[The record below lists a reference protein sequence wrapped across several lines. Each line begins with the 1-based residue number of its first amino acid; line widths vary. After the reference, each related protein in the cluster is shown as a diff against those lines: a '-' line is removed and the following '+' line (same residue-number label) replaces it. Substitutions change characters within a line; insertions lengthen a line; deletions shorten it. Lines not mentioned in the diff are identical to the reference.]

1 MKNKLLNLTCASIF
15 IILFFHSAC
24 KPDDPELND
33 TWSEATEQY
42 CEQVLNLQD
51 EIGAEFED
59 WLLTMDSLDAVEKA
73 YKSFIS
79 NKFVESATISSQ
91 GISVQYDNG
100 MRGGLFLRAKDDR
113 TQETGIMQDAGS
125 QMNKSSNLK
134 SLVNKRKMILI
145 NPHYYERSFFT
156 DQIFD
161 ITSSNISRAGYELS
175 AFYKN
180 TEAKVDRFTE
190 LSGYGIIQIYSHGW
204 AWPKEKNITD
214 VYLLTGETA
223 NTTTSKKY
231 WSELKTGN
239 IPIMKIAGANKY
251 LISPE
256 FIHKYNDFSKD
267 TVLFYGGFCYSFLGD
282 WPDIIESFADG
293 AYVGFDWSVYT
304 FRNANWAVNSMAMM
318 SDTSKATPFTLEQ
331 WMQNN
336 AMEKSYDNPDDNRVV
351 EIHYVGDGKLTLWD
365 KVKVQLIALSSDGAP
380 VSTPGK
386 AGTAYSF
393 RCDVVTNISPIE
405 YVWDIGDGS
414 SPSTTQGSKV
424 NITWSKDGDYTLT
437 VSVKNKNNGTIIG
450 KASLGVT
457 IGDND
462 EIIKAAQ
469 KCTFIECFFGP
480 GSAIQYSPELSGNL
494 GGISW
499 KAHIVWT
506 GLSFSGSDTT
516 YSSKNEIEDVYK
528 ISGTLSNDGKKMSFT
543 AYNELFGYVRTTK
556 SYSISV
562 SNLPFNRFDPDPYY
576 ASSPILSYLVVDA
589 SIIKNYITNFEGWW
603 FPDVDFN
610 PEDGPAQN
618 HTIAGIKWEEANN
631 LHLDLFEKETN

>member
-1 MKNKLLNLTCASIF
+1 MMEKKLWQISATCFFIVFLLLN
-15 IILFFHSAC
+15 AC
-24 KPDDPELND
+24 KPSDPELND
-33 TWSEATEQY
+33 TWSEASEQY

-51 EIGAEFED
+51 EIGADFED

-79 NKFVESATISSQ
+79 NEFVESATISSQ

-100 MRGGLFLRAKDDR
+100 MRGGLFISTKDDK
-113 TQETGIMQDAGS
+113 TQETGIMQAENNS
-125 QMNKSSNLK
+125 VFKSDGLK

-145 NPHYYERSFFT
+145 NPHYYERSYFT

-331 WMQNN
+331 WMQNS
-336 AMEKSYDNPDDNRVV
+336 AMEKSYDNPDDKRVV

-380 VSTPGK
+380 VSKPGK

-414 SPSTTQGSKV
+414 SPSTTQGSQV

-437 VSVKNKNNGTIIG
+437 VSVKNKNSGEVIG

-457 IGDND
+457 IGDNED
-462 EIIKAAQ
+462 IIEFAQTCTKAS
-469 KCTFIECFFGP
+469 CSIGP
-480 GSAIQYSPELSGNL
+480 SSAIQFSPPWPVNVNFSYFPWSATP
-494 GGISW
+494 IIWS
-499 KAHIVWT
+499 
-506 GLSFSGSDTT
+506 GLSFSGTETT
-516 YSSKNEIEDVYK
+516 RWGETSSIEG
-528 ISGTLSNDGKKMSFT
+528 SLSSDGKKVSFT
-543 AYNELFGYVRTTK
+543 ACYQSQVSVNYNKYMK
-556 SYSISV
+556 ISV
-562 SNLPFNRFDPDPYY
+562 ANLPLVKFEKNFGGGGLALDYSVYDGPKMKDYVTKFEGTILMETSITALKEYTVIGFDWGY
-576 ASSPILSYLVVDA
+576 SPNSSYLTFYLEWP
-589 SIIKNYITNFEGWW
+589 K
-603 FPDVDFN
+603 
-610 PEDGPAQN
+610 
-618 HTIAGIKWEEANN
+618 
-631 LHLDLFEKETN
+631 

>member
-1 MKNKLLNLTCASIF
+1 MNIIRISATIF
-15 IILFFHSAC
+15 IFALLIFSAC
-24 KPDDPELND
+24 KPDEPELND
-33 TWSEATEQY
+33 EWNVQV
-42 CEQVLNLQD
+42 EQVHNQIIELQD
-51 EIGAEFED
+51 LIGNDFETG
-59 WLLTMDSLDAVEKA
+59 LLEMDSLDALEKA
-73 YKSFIS
+73 YESFVAS
-79 NKFVESATISSQ
+79 SLVESATISSQ

-100 MRGGLFLRAKDDR
+100 MRGGLFLRGKDDKS
-113 TQETGIMQDAGS
+113 QETGVMQSFTNQTLKNGD
-125 QMNKSSNLK
+125 LK
-134 SLVNKRKMILI
+134 SVVNKRKMILI
-145 NPHYYERSFFT
+145 NPHYYERSYFA

-161 ITSSNISRAGYELS
+161 ITRGNISRAGYELS

-180 TEAKVDRFTE
+180 NEARVDRFTE
-190 LSGYGIIQIYSHGW
+190 LSGYGIVQIYSHGW

-251 LISPE
+251 LISPA
-256 FIHKYNDFSKD
+256 FIQKHNDFSKD

-331 WMQNN
+331 WMKNTEV
-336 AMEKSYDNPDDNRVV
+336 EKSYDNPDDNRVV
-351 EIHYVGDGKLTLWD
+351 EIQYVGDGKLTLWN
-365 KVKVQLIALSSDGAP
+365 KVKVDLIALSSDGAP
-380 VSTPGK
+380 VSEPGE

-393 RCDVVTNISPIE
+393 RCDVVTTISPIE

-414 SPSTTQGSKV
+414 SATTTQGSQV
-424 NITWSKDGDYTLT
+424 NITWSQDGNYTLT
-437 VSVKNKNNGTIIG
+437 VSVKNKNNGEVIG

-457 IGDND
+457 IGSND

-469 KCTFIECFFGP
+469 KCTYIECFFGP
-480 GSAIQYSPELSGNL
+480 GSAVQYSPEVSGNF

-516 YSSKNEIEDVYK
+516 YSSKNEIEDVYE
-528 ISGTLSNDGKKMSFT
+528 ITGTLSNDGKKVSFT
-543 AYNELFGYVRTTK
+543 AYNELFGYVRTTN

-576 ASSPILSYLVVDA
+576 ASSPILSYLAVEA
-589 SIIKNYITNFEGWW
+589 STIKNYITNFEGWW
-603 FPDVDFN
+603 YPDVDYN

-618 HTIAGIKWEEANN
+618 HTVAGIKWDEANS
-631 LHLDLFEKETN
+631 LHLDMFEKETN